1 MSIRLRQLWDTL
13 FILVFNVL
21 QRDFEKLLFSIRI
34 SFGCT
39 SGLYMCNGTLVVL
52 DFTWKFQYGNISGLY
67 QRDQFIF
74 YVHIINV
81 RYIQVLG
88 CTTVEIWLIEA
99 ILTICYINV

>member
-1 MSIRLRQLWDTL
+1 
-13 FILVFNVL
+13 
-21 QRDFEKLLFSIRI
+21 
-34 SFGCT
+34 
-39 SGLYMCNGTLVVL
+39 MCNGTLVVL

>member
-1 MSIRLRQLWDTL
+1 
-13 FILVFNVL
+13 
-21 QRDFEKLLFSIRI
+21 
-34 SFGCT
+34 
-39 SGLYMCNGTLVVL
+39 MCNGTLVVL

-67 QRDQFIF
+67 QRDQFIFCVLVKF

-99 ILTICYINV
+99 ILTICYINVWH